1 MIAGLSFKRLF
12 LFRNKKL
19 FFENLMGEG
28 EEGEF
33 PPKKVQSDTQGGAG
47 DFPTKKLARQLDFTA
62 GFGGTVVL
70 PEHPQPQAVA
80 PITQPQPQ
88 TVAPPVPPSTLTV
101 QPSVRV
107 V

>member
-1 MIAGLSFKRLF
+1 
-12 LFRNKKL
+12 
-19 FFENLMGEG
+19 MGEG
-28 EEGEF
+28 EAGEF

-47 DFPTKKLARQLDFTA
+47 DFPAKRLARQLDFTA
-62 GFGGTVVL
+62 SFGGNVVL

-80 PITQPQPQ
+80 LITQPHPQ
-88 TVAPPVPPSTLTV
+88 TVAPPVPPSTLTT